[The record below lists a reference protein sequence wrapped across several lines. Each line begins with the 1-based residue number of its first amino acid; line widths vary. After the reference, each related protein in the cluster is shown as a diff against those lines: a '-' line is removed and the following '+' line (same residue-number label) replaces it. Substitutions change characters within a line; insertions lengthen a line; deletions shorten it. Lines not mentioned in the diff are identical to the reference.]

1 MPSQYSINN
10 FSPSIRDFLLNKN
23 IVADTITNN
32 SLLADLV
39 GVGYP
44 VPIENGIP
52 PNVVLPST
60 DLTVLGDAYLDSSI
74 LYNQYV
80 GNATDYTQI
89 NIQTN
94 STITSQQGPYT
105 NNNDLLNGQFIDYT
119 NVSTNSSQIRE
130 DLTIK
135 NFYVDVPKQDVV
147 NINTQVNLIYQNLNS
162 YLDENNNL
170 NIGGPSTQAA
180 DLLSGLFNGQ
190 GIGFNV
196 QFPNL
201 SDLNGKTKV
210 GVLPNDD
217 IRATL
222 LGRVLGATGVI
233 NDTQIGV
240 IGGQQL
246 LAHIGYNSAF
256 SLQQETLGQINLNPL
271 TLIQGDPLVIANYQI
286 TTPKGVIGK
295 ALNFTANILGVQ
307 SPISLLTT
315 SIFTFSNKLDYIG
328 MGNIQRAN
336 EMLRNSGNGQVK
348 QLIAH
353 MNANLKVPKINNQ
366 VTLRQGY
373 SPGFTDGRRSVGEN
387 TEDGV
392 NYRLY
397 ARGDK
402 DGFIT
407 DFLDGKTNSPIT
419 SGNYERSKQ
428 VSDDGWS
435 SDYFKLF
442 NWTTNKPGNVLY
454 LDAWGWEDSKFNKDG
469 NQGNGL
475 NENTPNTLFTGTDGL
490 KDKTLLSKTEKLFNS
505 GKMRTLI
512 TGHGIKEEGKS
523 QINSAVSR
531 VGNYTSKGSGVMSF
545 NAVTNG
551 VDDGPENVFCRTWTT
566 YDRYAQV
573 LDLQKHRGLYGAAAN
588 NSIFRGNVSASVL
601 GDNGF
606 VKVSPYNQ
614 NNVKKYMFSIENL
627 AWADDLT
634 SLIDCETGPGDPVSG
649 KKGRIMWFPPYDLSF
664 SESTSANWE
673 KHNFIGRGE
682 PMYTYNNTERT
693 GNLSWKII
701 IDHPNYLN
709 ILKGRNDVND
719 DYLASF
725 FAGCVQLEPFT
736 TQEEQ
741 NQIDIKNQNQP
752 EIINVEEPVPPT
764 QFNVFFPN
772 DVYQLEGVYEKYED
786 GKCDSVNTIKP
797 RTTIEVKDLAGN
809 NVSKLTY
816 ALTFL
821 SNDNKTI
828 TLGKYTVGSYGG
840 FATYDT
846 KTGDIISQI
855 ELADAK
861 RVWFNQR
868 YKKIGFIQGT
878 SAPYS
883 CIFIDVSNGSS
894 TIKKY
899 FSLPD
904 DRTVYNF
911 DFSNDKVFISYEE
924 EKTRVYV
931 YDINKAGDTS
941 YMDGNLLLDNTLI
954 HSKQVTAITAY
965 GNNGLVSTSEDTS
978 VIFWDLDATN
988 TNPTNTNKFKNII
1001 NTSYPTSLNLDFSVL
1016 NENVNQIII
1025 SNFYTGGGYITH
1037 NDVYDYSQPGGKK
1050 LFSLNGFGESVHV
1063 EKQYSLDYTKILV
1076 KEEDGNDIK
1085 CFDATNGNLLYTI
1098 SNNGYSFTVIGS
1110 KYFVSNTETY
1120 YVAVYDISDGKLL
1133 MNLDAGEDIKIPAY
1147 IYTYQQTNAFSP
1159 DETLIAL
1166 TSRDGDKDKIHIFN
1180 LNDNASQQP
1189 CYIDRKTNLEGKGFG
1204 LVDYNEMC
1212 YQFKVNGK
1220 DEWSSVKCASNTP
1233 PGTAGSSNGRVEPD
1247 RTDFGLNG
1255 TGTTKDYKNVV
1266 LDGKV
1271 YDGFKDP
1278 NYKTDLSK
1286 YLNEKCPNC
1295 RIEIV
1300 GYASTVGTFGD
1311 DRNNTLSKLRAEWV
1325 EKYLK
1330 ENILDETFKGR
1341 TKIVAEGAVEVTEGG
1356 RTVSC
1361 PASPSARKDNYLLS
1375 ENDKY
1380 GCKRNRYVT
1389 VRFVPDPNITANEA
1403 APGGG
1408 ASTNTPIPGTIKN
1421 RLITECDYFE
1431 KLQQE
1436 SKVVYDTI
1444 KEKIKYFQPAFHSTT
1459 PEGFNARLTF
1469 LQQCMRQGRT
1479 HGVIDNNN
1487 PSNLAFG
1494 RPPVCI
1500 LRVGDFYNTK
1510 IIIDNITFDFEPLV
1524 WDLNPEGVGVQPM
1537 ICNVNMSFSFIGG
1550 SSLNGPISKLQN
1562 ALSYNYFANTEI
1574 YTDKAD
1580 TVMNGKI
1587 VDGVLTNKT
1596 NNNLPLATDMPNASP
1611 NSTVIP
1617 NQENQ
1622 NGVVNNQN
1630 TQTENGPKLTN
1641 INFIK
1646 VSKIST
1652 PLLISNTY
1660 NSIIVKMDSDNIIS
1674 GVVDESMV
1682 ESYTNQGVKIR
1693 IKGMPVPNFNL
1704 AKNTYEIIDNDF
1716 LYEEI
1721 VKYDD
1726 IDNNNKGITSLV
1738 YKGYQVG
1745 TTTSGIIG
1753 LEIPNGVYE
1762 LSVLHTSVVIAKA
1775 VINVVDGT
1783 FYYPDALTTN

>member
-60 DLTVLGDAYLDSSI
+60 DLTVIGDATLDATI
-74 LYNQYV
+74 INNQYV
-80 GNATDYTQI
+80 GNPTDYTQI

-94 STITSQQGPYT
+94 SSVTTQQGPYS

-119 NVSTNSSQIRE
+119 NVSTNSNVVRE
-130 DLTIK
+130 GLTTK
-135 NFYVDVPKQDVV
+135 NFYVDVPKQEVI
-147 NINTQVNLIYQNLNS
+147 NLNTQVNLIYQNLNS

-170 NIGGPSTQAA
+170 NVGGPSTQPA
-180 DLLSGLFNGQ
+180 DLLAGLFNGQ

-196 QFPNL
+196 EFPKLN
-201 SDLNGKTKV
+201 DLNGKTKV

-233 NDTQIGV
+233 NDTSIGI

-271 TLIQGDPLVIANYQI
+271 TLIQGDPLVISNYQI

-295 ALNFTANILGVQ
+295 TLNFTANILGVQ
-307 SPISLLTT
+307 SPLSLLTT

-336 EMLRNSGNGQVK
+336 EMLKNSGNGQVK

-353 MNANLKVPKINNQ
+353 MNANLKVPKINDQ
-366 VTLRQGY
+366 VSLRQGY

-407 DFLDGKTNSPIT
+407 DFLNGETNNPIT

-428 VSDDGWS
+428 ISNDGWS
-435 SDYFKLF
+435 SDYFRLF

-454 LDAWGWEDSKFNKDG
+454 LDAWGWEDSKFNKDN
-469 NQGNGL
+469 NQGNGI
-475 NENTPNTLFTGTDGL
+475 NQGDPNTLFTGTDGI

-512 TGHGIKEEGKS
+512 TGHGIKEEGKT
-523 QINSAVSR
+523 QINSAVSN
-531 VGNYTSKGSGVMSF
+531 VGKYTSKGSGVMSKE
-545 NAVTNG
+545 AVTTG
-551 VDDGPENVFCRTWTT
+551 VDNGPENVFCRTWTT

-601 GDNGF
+601 DNNGF
-606 VKVSPYNQ
+606 VKVSPYNK

-634 SLIDCETGPGDPVSG
+634 GLIDCETGPGDPVSG

-709 ILKGRNDVND
+709 ILKDRGDVND

-725 FAGCVQLEPFT
+725 FAGCIQLEPFM
-736 TQEEQ
+736 TQEEKSES
-741 NQIDIKNQNQP
+741 DIKNRKEP
-752 EIINVEEPVPPT
+752 EVVNVEKPTPPT

-772 DVYQLEGVYEKYED
+772 DVYSLEGVYEKYED
-786 GKCDSVNTIKP
+786 GKCDAEETISPKI
-797 RTTIEVKDLAGN
+797 TIEPKGTNGEVAEKIILSFSYIENGETTTAIYFDAAG
-809 NVSKLTY
+809 STY
-816 ALTFL
+816 FSL
-821 SNDNKTI
+821 
-828 TLGKYTVGSYGG
+828 
-840 FATYDT
+840 YDT
-846 KTGDIISQI
+846 KTQTPYQTVNIGNADDIVTHGLSVST
-855 ELADAK
+855 
-861 RVWFNQR
+861 RVFSFHDTSNNEC
-868 YKKIGFIQGT
+868 YVFSFTNNSIILKK
-878 SAPYS
+878 A
-883 CIFIDVSNGSS
+883 
-894 TIKKY
+894 
-899 FSLPD
+899 FSLPVGK
-904 DRTVYNF
+904 TKNYMSSGIYN
-911 DFSNDKVFISYEE
+911 
-924 EKTRVYV
+924 
-931 YDINKAGDTS
+931 
-941 YMDGNLLLDNTLI
+941 NLLLFNFEEDANKIYIYDTNTGNYINECNIINTLI
-954 HSKQVTAITAY
+954 HSGRVTGCYFIND
-965 GNNGLVSTSEDTS
+965 GKNLISTSVDTS
-978 VIFWDLDATN
+978 VIVWDLTS
-988 TNPTNTNKFKNII
+988 TQTNKPTNII
-1001 NTSYPTSLNLDFSVL
+1001 NTSYPTNWSSFYEPN
-1016 NENVNQIII
+1016 NNVVICNY
-1025 SNFYTGGGYITH
+1025 YTNGGYVTH
-1037 NDVYDYSQPGGKK
+1037 NDVYDYNTAGGKK
-1050 LFSLNGFGESVHV
+1050 LFQLNGFGESVFV
-1063 EKQYSLDYTKILV
+1063 NSKYTDDGSKILAIE
-1076 KEEDGNDIK
+1076 KNDNKVK
-1085 CFDATNGNLLYTI
+1085 CFDATNGNLQYTTEI
-1098 SNNGYSFTVIGS
+1098 DTTGEVFITHDS
-1110 KYFVSNTETY
+1110 KYFVTELNNQAY
-1120 YVAVYDISDGKLL
+1120 FDVYTVSDGKFFKKLSYGGQDDL
-1133 MNLDAGEDIKIPAY
+1133 Y
-1147 IYTYQQTNAFSP
+1147 IVSLRFPTNIFKN
-1159 DETLIAL
+1159 DETTVTAH
-1166 TSRDGDKDKIHIFN
+1166 DGGKVYIFD
-1180 LNDNASQQP
+1180 LSDESQSTP
-1189 CYIDRKTNLEGKGFG
+1189 CYIDRKANLEGKGFG
-1204 LVDYNEMC
+1204 IGDYNEMC

-1271 YDGFKDP
+1271 YDGFRDP
-1278 NYKTDLSK
+1278 NYSADLKK

-1295 RIEIV
+1295 RVEIV

-1330 ENILDETFKGR
+1330 DNILDETFKGR

-1361 PASPSARKDNYLLS
+1361 PASPAARKNNYLLS

-1389 VRFVPDPNITANEA
+1389 VRFVPDPSITAQENEETQ
-1403 APGGG
+1403 
-1408 ASTNTPIPGTIKN
+1408 TNNQQTNAIPTAVKN

-1431 KLQQE
+1431 KLEQE

-1479 HGVIDNNN
+1479 HGVIDNAN

-1580 TVMNGKI
+1580 RIKDGAI
-1587 VDGVLTNKT
+1587 VDGVTTVKT
-1596 NNNLPLATDMPNASP
+1596 DNSLPLATDMPNAQP
-1611 NSTVIP
+1611 NSSVIP
-1617 NQENQ
+1617 NQVAQ
-1622 NGVVNNQN
+1622 NNNANNQN
-1630 TQTENGPKLTN
+1630 TNEISGLPTLTDIIFISVTPNLPTLESEIVIRMNSENIITGGFIVESQVKPYVDEGIKISIVGIPDLINNKLN
-1641 INFIK
+1641 NFI
-1646 VSKIST
+1646 
-1652 PLLISNTY
+1652 
-1660 NSIIVKMDSDNIIS
+1660 
-1674 GVVDESMV
+1674 
-1682 ESYTNQGVKIR
+1682 
-1693 IKGMPVPNFNL
+1693 
-1704 AKNTYEIIDNDF
+1704 
-1716 LYEEI
+1716 YEEI
-1721 VKYDD
+1721 VEFDSS
-1726 IDNNNKGITSLV
+1726 NTSKGISPLVSLNGYKIGKISTNGNTSLNIPDGLYLLNV
-1738 YKGYQVG
+1738 THASVVVAKATIVVG
-1745 TTTSGIIG
+1745 K
-1753 LEIPNGVYE
+1753 PNGY
-1762 LSVLHTSVVIAKA
+1762 
-1775 VINVVDGT
+1775 
-1783 FYYPDALTTN
+1783 YYPGAF

>member
-353 MNANLKVPKINNQ
+353 MNTNLKVPKINNQ

-428 VSDDGWS
+428 ISDDGWS
-435 SDYFKLF
+435 LGTSGIDKNSNPTSFTHTSRK
-442 NWTTNKPGNVLY
+442 KGGVLY
-454 LDAWGWEDSKFNKDG
+454 KDAFGWQDSEVNF
-469 NQGNGL
+469 QL
-475 NENTPNTLFTGTDGL
+475 NEGIGISTDSTSTLFTGNDGL

-505 GKMRTLI
+505 GKMRTLVS
-512 TGHGIKEEGKS
+512 GHGIFGEERS
-523 QINSAVSR
+523 QINSAVSN
-531 VGNYTSKGSGVMSF
+531 VGSYISKGSGVMTA

-551 VDDGPENVFCRTWTT
+551 VDEGPENVFCRTWTT

-709 ILKGRNDVND
+709 ILKDRKDVND

-725 FAGCVQLEPFT
+725 FAGCIQLEPFT

-741 NQIDIKNQNQP
+741 NQIDIKNQKQP

-786 GKCDSVNTIKP
+786 GKCDDIQTISPK
-797 RTTIEVKDLAGN
+797 TTIQIENSSGGTAQEISSAVSYMN
-809 NVSKLTY
+809 NGE
-816 ALTFL
+816 TFIFVQFYT
-821 SNDNKTI
+821 SNDYYYAIYNAKTKERISITTWAGSTTRIDYDNKKLVSLDYNNDI
-828 TLGKYTVGSYGG
+828 TFMDFSTNKFILKKYFPIPAGKTLASYDIYNDLISIR
-840 FATYDT
+840 FSEDNNRIYIYDT
-846 KTGDIISQI
+846 KTGNNVTECNII
-855 ELADAK
+855 
-861 RVWFNQR
+861 
-868 YKKIGFIQGT
+868 
-878 SAPYS
+878 
-883 CIFIDVSNGSS
+883 
-894 TIKKY
+894 
-899 FSLPD
+899 
-904 DRTVYNF
+904 
-911 DFSNDKVFISYEE
+911 
-924 EKTRVYV
+924 
-931 YDINKAGDTS
+931 
-941 YMDGNLLLDNTLI
+941 NTLI
-954 HSKQVTAITAY
+954 HSKEVTATRFI
-965 GNNGLVSTSEDTS
+965 NGGKNLISTSVDTS
-978 VIFWDLDATN
+978 VIVWDLTSS
-988 TNPTNTNKFKNII
+988 TTNKTTNII
-1001 NTSYPTSLNLDFSVL
+1001 NLNYPVFLNDKYYCVDDNSSKVILGNND
-1016 NENVNQIII
+1016 
-1025 SNFYTGGGYITH
+1025 TGGNYKTH
-1037 NDVYDYSQPGGKK
+1037 ADVYDYSIAGGKK
-1050 LFSLNGFGESVHV
+1050 LFQLNGFGESSYVN
-1063 EKQYSLDYTKILV
+1063 KYFTLDYTKILTKELGTNIV
-1076 KEEDGNDIK
+1076 KAFDANNGKLLYSTEIETNDIN
-1085 CFDATNGNLLYTI
+1085 DLYITNNSEYFISEIINGVVNYNYLNAYT
-1098 SNNGYSFTVIGS
+1098 V
-1110 KYFVSNTETY
+1110 
-1120 YVAVYDISDGKLL
+1120 SDGKFFKKLQTDSVGRL
-1133 MNLDAGEDIKIPAY
+1133 FVTSERYKTNIYSENETTVTTYEPQGSNVY
-1147 IYTYQQTNAFSP
+1147 IFDLS
-1159 DETLIAL
+1159 DE
-1166 TSRDGDKDKIHIFN
+1166 
-1180 LNDNASQQP
+1180 SQSTP
-1189 CYIDRKTNLEGKGFG
+1189 CYINRKTNLEGKGFG

-1278 NYKTDLSK
+1278 NYKTDLTK

-1330 ENILDETFKGR
+1330 DNILNETFKGR

-1479 HGVIDNNN
+1479 HGVTDNNN

-1596 NNNLPLATDMPNASP
+1596 NNNLPLATDIPNASP
-1611 NSTVIP
+1611 NNTVIP

-1622 NGVVNNQN
+1622 NEVANNNSVTQN
-1630 TQTENGPKLTN
+1630 TEKEPKLTG
-1641 INFIK
+1641 IEIK
-1646 VSKIST
+1646 DV
-1652 PLLISNTY
+1652 NR
-1660 NSIIVKMDSDNIIS
+1660 IS
-1674 GVVDESMV
+1674 G
-1682 ESYTNQGVKIR
+1682 K
-1693 IKGMPVPNFNL
+1693 
-1704 AKNTYEIIDNDF
+1704 
-1716 LYEEI
+1716 
-1721 VKYDD
+1721 
-1726 IDNNNKGITSLV
+1726 
-1738 YKGYQVG
+1738 
-1745 TTTSGIIG
+1745 
-1753 LEIPNGVYE
+1753 PNGVLMRIKLISDNVVE
-1762 LSVLHTSVVIAKA
+1762 LPDDKLLEFAKKGIKVVIDLTPQPTGASRYEQIIEAILPTEESFVDPEFPESPGTKCVSNCIFNIKTALQGSYYLGDTDYPGFAKI
-1775 VINVVDGT
+1775 INYLIAGEYT
-1783 FYYPDALTTN
+1783 CSLYYDNQKISSVNFTLN